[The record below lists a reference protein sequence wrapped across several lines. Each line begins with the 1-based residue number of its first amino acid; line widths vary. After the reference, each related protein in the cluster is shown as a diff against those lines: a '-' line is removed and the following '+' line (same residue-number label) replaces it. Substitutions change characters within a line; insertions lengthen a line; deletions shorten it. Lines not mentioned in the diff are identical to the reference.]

1 MISVDY
7 RKNKHQILKAPSLKC
22 LFFST
27 GTKFFNALI
36 YFFSN
41 FREARHEHE
50 KNWFN
55 FLSEFFV

>member
-22 LFFST
+22 LFFR
-27 GTKFFNALI
+27 TKFFNALI
-36 YFFSN
+36 YFFCN